1 VIWSISCQLQLG
13 CFRWSRRRESRVED
27 MGMETR
33 IDLAGPSD
41 LPDILALLDECGLPE
56 AGVARGPCTLVLA
69 ARDGDRLVGCAALEV
84 YGGHALLRSVAVAA
98 DRRGAGLGDRIVE
111 AALELAGRLRIV
123 AVYLLT
129 DGAEGFFARHG
140 FAPIDRSRVPSGVA
154 GSPGFTTC
162 RCAGATCMER
172 RLEARRVRCRPGGLA
187 ISLRDLVP
195 AELRETIICA
205 C

>member
-1 VIWSISCQLQLG
+1 
-13 CFRWSRRRESRVED
+13 
-27 MGMETR
+27 METR
-33 IDLAGPSD
+33 IEFAQPSD
-41 LPDILALLDECGLPE
+41 LPDILALLDDCGLPE
-56 AGVARGPCTLVLA
+56 AGLACGPSTLVLA

-84 YGGHALLRSVAVAA
+84 YGAQALLRSVAVAE
-98 DRRGAGLGDRIVE
+98 DRRGAGLGGRIVE

-129 DGAEGFFARHG
+129 DGAERFFARHG
-140 FAPIDRSRVPSGVA
+140 FASIDRSQVPSAVA

-172 RLEARRVRCRPGGLA
+172 RLGARRVRRSPGALA
-187 ISLRDLVP
+187 ISLHDLVP
-195 AELRETIICA
+195 ADRPQAIDCA

>member
-1 VIWSISCQLQLG
+1 
-13 CFRWSRRRESRVED
+13 
-27 MGMETR
+27 MKTR
-33 IDLAGPSD
+33 IELAQPSD
-41 LPDILALLDECGLPE
+41 LPDILALLDDCGLPE
-56 AGVARGPCTLVLA
+56 AGLACGPGTLVLA
-69 ARDGDRLVGCAALEV
+69 AREGDRLVGCAALEV
-84 YGGHALLRSVAVAA
+84 YGGQALLRSVAVAA

-140 FAPIDRSRVPSGVA
+140 FTPIDRSRVPSAVA
-154 GSPGFTTC
+154 GSAGFTTC

-172 RLEARRVRCRPGGLA
+172 RLGARRVRCRPGALA

-195 AELRETIICA
+195 AERAQTIDCA